1 MGSDFPDFAIS
12 SVIRDTKLQTL
23 QGKHVIAGKINEM
36 CKKAKEL
43 LVLGTERDFIMFY
56 HSGILDLLARSNLQF
71 RISSSCSDKTMHIF
85 SDLNQEK
92 IKIIP
97 EKSIETF
104 GFIVKDDD
112 EAIFFIKNEANDALD
127 LMALSTDSI
136 SIINTLKMSFNLLWS
151 SRKNIF
157 INNHT
162 LKNKTR
168 QEYEFKLKEI
178 EQQNLILREINDYL
192 QKTSNTI
199 KMKSIKSKPVSR
211 KNSV

>member
-1 MGSDFPDFAIS
+1 
-12 SVIRDTKLQTL
+12 
-23 QGKHVIAGKINEM
+23 M

-71 RISSSCSDKTMHIF
+71 RILSSCSDKTIHIF